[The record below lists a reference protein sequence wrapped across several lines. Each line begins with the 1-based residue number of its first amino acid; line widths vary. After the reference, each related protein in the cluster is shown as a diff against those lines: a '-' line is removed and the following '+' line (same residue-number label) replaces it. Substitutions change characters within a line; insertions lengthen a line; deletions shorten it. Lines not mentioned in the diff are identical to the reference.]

1 MSADPAAFLNRWQ
14 MRGSLAPAVEPLREL
29 ITATLPSVPAPLRR
43 GLAALSA
50 PTSLEHRL
58 AETVDRSLAGVAAG
72 FRVPTSALWTVIGA
86 AQYLVTALLVFSAL
100 WLGSLFVIHDAP
112 VGSISVPYLGPVP
125 TPVALLS
132 AALVVG
138 YLLAKLLQLHAG
150 WLGRRWAK
158 RIGARITGEVRQRVV
173 DELLVPLDRFEASR
187 AALNKAVSAADDC
200 P

>member
-1 MSADPAAFLNRWQ
+1 
-14 MRGSLAPAVEPLREL
+14 
-29 ITATLPSVPAPLRR
+29 
-43 GLAALSA
+43 
-50 PTSLEHRL
+50 
-58 AETVDRSLAGVAAG
+58 
-72 FRVPTSALWTVIGA
+72 LW
-86 AQYLVTALLVFSAL
+86 F
-100 WLGSLFVIHDAP
+100 GSLFVIHDAP

-125 TPVALLS
+125 TPVALLA

-173 DELLVPLDRFEASR
+173 NELLVPLDRFEASR

>member
-1 MSADPAAFLNRWQ
+1 LNRWQ
-14 MRGSLAPAVEPLREL
+14 VRGSLAPAVEPLREL
-29 ITATLPSVPAPLRR
+29 ITATLPSVPAPLCR
-43 GLAALSA
+43 GLAALTA

-58 AETVDRSLAGVAAG
+58 AETVDRSLAAEAAA

-100 WLGSLFVIHDAP
+100 WFGSLFVIHDAP

-125 TPVALLS
+125 TPVALL
-132 AALVVG
+132 AVALVAG

-158 RIGARITGEVRQRVV
+158 RIGARISDEVRQRVV

-187 AALNKAVSAADDC
+187 AALNKTVGAAEDC